1 MTATDPGADRGRR
14 PGSPGS
20 LRAAN
25 RQRLLDA
32 VRNLGPMTQTEV
44 ARATGLSAG
53 TVSNLV
59 HELTET
65 GVLTAVGGAPRGRR
79 GRLLSIAPP
88 EGLALGVD
96 VGHRH
101 LRVVLAGWTLT
112 PLAEQRVD
120 SPDGQTARQTLSRA
134 AQLIDQVLASAAVD
148 HSEVIGVG
156 LGLPAPIDSGT
167 GKVGAPMILPGW
179 QGVQAAEMASE
190 VLGRPVAVDNDAN
203 LGALAETLQ
212 GAAQGNRSVAYI
224 KISGGVG
231 AGLVMDGQIFRGP
244 DGTAGEIGHA
254 SLDEYGALCRCG
266 NRGCLETL
274 VRTPVLLSLLAPT
287 HGSDLTVARM
297 VALAHEGDIACRRLI
312 IDAGRQVG
320 LAAANMC
327 NLLNPE
333 RIVLGGEL
341 SQAADLLI
349 EPMRD
354 VISRHGI
361 PSAASR
367 VDIVPAALGS
377 RSQVLGA
384 VALALRAS
392 ERPPVRLHP
401 QPAATHSAVT
411 FST

>member
-1 MTATDPGADRGRR
+1 MSAADRFAK
-14 PGSPGS
+14 PGSPTS

-25 RQRLLDA
+25 RRRLLDTL
-32 VRNLGPMTQTEV
+32 RDLGPLTQTEIV
-44 ARATGLSAG
+44 RATGLSAG

-59 HELTET
+59 HELTEAAALVT
-65 GVLTAVGGAPRGRR
+65 VGGSTRGRR
-79 GRLLSIAPP
+79 GRLLSVAPP
-88 EGLALGVD
+88 TGFALGVD

-101 LRVVLAGWTLT
+101 LRVVLADGSLI

-120 SPDGQTARQTLSRA
+120 SPAGQEAPDTLTCA
-134 AQLIDQVLASAAVD
+134 AQLVRRVVQLAGVD
-148 HSEVIGVG
+148 TGAIVGVG
-156 LGLPAPIDSGT
+156 MGLPAPIDSGT

-179 QGVQAAEMASE
+179 QGVRAAEMATE
-190 VLGRPVAVDNDAN
+190 VLGLPVVVDNDAN

-212 GAAQGNRSVAYI
+212 GAAQGARSAAYV

-274 VRTPVLLSLLAPT
+274 VRTPVLLSLLEPT
-287 HGSDLTVARM
+287 HGPDLSVARM
-297 VALAHEGDIACRRLI
+297 VAMAHDGDTACRRVI
-312 IDAGRQVG
+312 VDAGRQVG

-361 PSAASR
+361 PSAARR

-384 VALALRAS
+384 VALALGAGD
-392 ERPPVRLHP
+392 RPADRIDSLSR
-401 QPAATHSAVT
+401 PAPATVP
-411 FST
+411 

>member
-1 MTATDPGADRGRR
+1 MSTSDRSLR
-14 PGSPGS
+14 PGSPSS

-32 VRNLGPMTQTEV
+32 LRDLGPLTQTEA

-59 HELTET
+59 HELSAA
-65 GVLTAVGGAPRGRR
+65 GVLIAVGGAPRGRR
-79 GRLLSIAPP
+79 GRLLSVAPP
-88 EGLALGVD
+88 EGVALGVD

-101 LRVVLAGWTLT
+101 LRVVLADWTLT
-112 PLAEQRVD
+112 PIAEQRVD
-120 SPDGQTARQTLSRA
+120 SPAEQTAPEALGSA
-134 AQLIDQVLASAAVD
+134 SHLVDQVLAEAGVDRAAV
-148 HSEVIGVG
+148 VGVG

-167 GKVGAPMILPGW
+167 GRVGAPVILPGW
-179 QGVQAAEMASE
+179 QGVHAAQLATE
-190 VLGRPVAVDNDAN
+190 VLGLPVVVDNDAN

-212 GAAQGNRSVAYI
+212 GAAQGTRSAAYI

-244 DGTAGEIGHA
+244 DGTAGEIGHV

-274 VRTPVLLSLLAPT
+274 VRTPALLSLLEPT
-287 HGSDLTVARM
+287 HGPDLSVARM
-297 VALAHEGDIACRRLI
+297 VALAHDGDTACRRLI
-312 IDAGRQVG
+312 VDAGRQVG

-361 PSAASR
+361 PSAVRR
-367 VDIVPAALGS
+367 VHIVPAALGS

-384 VALALRAS
+384 VALALRAGGWPGGAP
-392 ERPPVRLHP
+392 RH
-401 QPAATHSAVT
+401 AGSAVW
-411 FST
+411 

>member
-1 MTATDPGADRGRR
+1 MSAADPSTR

-25 RQRLLDA
+25 RRRLVEA
-32 VRNLGPMTQTEV
+32 VRDFGPLTQTEIV
-44 ARATGLSAG
+44 RATGLSAG

-59 HELTET
+59 HELTEAA
-65 GVLTAVGGAPRGRR
+65 VLVVEGGALRGRR
-79 GRLLSIAPP
+79 GRLLSVALPA
-88 EGLALGVD
+88 GLALGVD

-101 LRVVLAGWTLT
+101 LRVVLADWTLT
-112 PLAEQRVD
+112 PIAEQRVD
-120 SPDGQTARQTLSRA
+120 SAAGQAAPETLSCA
-134 AQLIDQVLASAAVD
+134 AQLIDKVLAAAGIDRTTVA
-148 HSEVIGVG
+148 GVG

-167 GKVGAPMILPGW
+167 GRVGAPVILPGW
-179 QGVQAAEMASE
+179 EGVQAAELATE
-190 VLGRPVAVDNDAN
+190 ALGLPVVVDNDAN
-203 LGALAETLQ
+203 LGALAESLQ
-212 GAAQGNRSVAYI
+212 GAAQGTRSAAYI

-231 AGLVMDGQIFRGP
+231 AGLVMDGRIFRGP

-274 VRTPVLLSLLAPT
+274 VRTPVLLGLLEPT
-287 HGSDLTVARM
+287 HGPDLTVARM
-297 VALAHEGDIACRRLI
+297 VELAHDGDTACRRLI
-312 IDAGRQVG
+312 VDAGRQVG

-361 PSAASR
+361 PSAARR

-384 VALALRAS
+384 VALALGAGGGPANRIDS
-392 ERPPVRLHP
+392 LSVTRPG
-401 QPAATHSAVT
+401 SAIR
-411 FST
+411 

>member
-1 MTATDPGADRGRR
+1 MAH
-14 PGSPGS
+14 
-20 LRAAN
+20 
-25 RQRLLDA
+25 
-32 VRNLGPMTQTEV
+32 
-44 ARATGLSAG
+44 
-53 TVSNLV
+53 V
-59 HELTET
+59 H
-65 GVLTAVGGAPRGRR
+65 
-79 GRLLSIAPP
+79 
-88 EGLALGVD
+88 
-96 VGHRH
+96 
-101 LRVVLAGWTLT
+101 
-112 PLAEQRVD
+112 AEQRVD
-120 SPDGQTARQTLSRA
+120 SPDGQTARQTLFRA
-134 AQLIDQVLASAAVD
+134 AQLIDQVLSSAAID
-148 HSEVIGVG
+148 QSEVIGVG

-179 QGVQAAEMASE
+179 QGVQAADLASD
-190 VLGRPVAVDNDAN
+190 VLGRPVVVDNDAN

-212 GAAQGNRSVAYI
+212 GAAQGTRSVAYI

-274 VRTPVLLSLLAPT
+274 VRTPVLLRLLEPT
-287 HGSDLTVARM
+287 HGSDLSVARM
-297 VALAHEGDIACRRLI
+297 VALAHDGDTACRRLI

-361 PSAASR
+361 PSAARR

-392 ERPPVRLHP
+392 ERPPDRIDHRAPVI
-401 QPAATHSAVT
+401 HSMQRSVLEL
-411 FST
+411 

>member
-1 MTATDPGADRGRR
+1 MSAADRAPK
-14 PGSPGS
+14 PGSPTS

-25 RQRLLDA
+25 RRRLLDA
-32 VRNLGPMTQTEV
+32 VRDLGPLTQSEIV
-44 ARATGLSAG
+44 RATGLSAG

-59 HELTET
+59 QELTEAAAL
-65 GVLTAVGGAPRGRR
+65 VAVGGAPRGRR
-79 GRLLSIAPP
+79 GRLLTITPP
-88 EGLALGVD
+88 AGVALGVD

-101 LRVVLAGWTLT
+101 LRVVLADWTLT
-112 PLAEQRVD
+112 PIAEQRVD
-120 SPDGQTARQTLSRA
+120 SPAGQEAPATLACAAKLVRRVLDTAG
-134 AQLIDQVLASAAVD
+134 VD
-148 HSEVIGVG
+148 AGSVAGVG
-156 LGLPAPIDSGT
+156 LGLPAPIDTGT

-179 QGVQAAEMASE
+179 QGVRAAQLATE
-190 VLGRPVAVDNDAN
+190 VLGMPVVVDNDAN

-212 GAAQGNRSVAYI
+212 GAAQGTRSAAYI

-231 AGLVMDGQIFRGP
+231 AGLIVDGQIFRGP

-254 SLDEYGALCRCG
+254 SLDEYGAVCRCG

-274 VRTPVLLSLLAPT
+274 VRTPVLLGLLAPT
-287 HGSDLTVARM
+287 HGPNLTVARM
-297 VALAHEGDIACRRLI
+297 VELAHGGDTACRRLI
-312 IDAGRQVG
+312 ADAGRQVG

-349 EPMRD
+349 EPMQD

-361 PSAASR
+361 PSAARR
-367 VDIVPAALGS
+367 VQIVPAALGS

-384 VALALRAS
+384 VALALRADDRS
-392 ERPPVRLHP
+392 DPRMPDLI
-401 QPAATHSAVT
+401 QKLNI
-411 FST
+411 

>member
-1 MTATDPGADRGRR
+1 MSAADRHTR

-25 RQRLLDA
+25 RRRLIDT
-32 VRNLGPMTQTEV
+32 VRDLGPLTQTEI
-44 ARATGLSAG
+44 ARATELSAG

-59 HELTET
+59 RELTEA
-65 GVLTAVGGAPRGRR
+65 GVLIAVGGAPRGRR
-79 GRLLSIAPP
+79 GRLLSVAPP
-88 EGLALGVD
+88 AGVALGID

-101 LRVVLAGWTLT
+101 LRVVLADWTLI
-112 PLAEQRVD
+112 PVAEQRVD
-120 SPDGQTARQTLSRA
+120 SPAGQEAPETLSCA
-134 AQLIDQVLASAAVD
+134 AHLIDRVLAEAGIER
-148 HSEVIGVG
+148 SEVAGVG

-179 QGVQAAEMASE
+179 HGVRAAELATD
-190 VLGRPVAVDNDAN
+190 VLGMPVVVDNDAN

-212 GAAQGNRSVAYI
+212 GAAQGTRSAAYL

-231 AGLVMDGQIFRGP
+231 AGLVMDGRIFRGP

-274 VRTPVLLSLLAPT
+274 VRTPVLLGLLEPT
-287 HGSDLTVARM
+287 HGPGLSVARM
-297 VALAHEGDIACRRLI
+297 VAMAHDGDIACRRLI
-312 IDAGRQVG
+312 ADAGRQVG

-349 EPMRD
+349 DPMRD

-361 PSAASR
+361 PSAARR
-367 VDIVPAALGS
+367 VGIVPAALGS
-377 RSQVLGA
+377 HSQVLGA
-384 VALALRAS
+384 VALALGAGGG
-392 ERPPVRLHP
+392 
-401 QPAATHSAVT
+401 PADRIDSLFARSG
-411 FST
+411 

>member
-1 MTATDPGADRGRR
+1 M
-14 PGSPGS
+14 
-20 LRAAN
+20 
-25 RQRLLDA
+25 LDA
-32 VRNLGPMTQTEV
+32 AGVD
-44 ARATGLSAG
+44 AG
-53 TVSNLV
+53 TV
-59 HELTET
+59 
-65 GVLTAVGGAPRGRR
+65 A
-79 GRLLSIAPP
+79 
-88 EGLALGVD
+88 
-96 VGHRH
+96 
-101 LRVVLAGWTLT
+101 
-112 PLAEQRVD
+112 
-120 SPDGQTARQTLSRA
+120 
-134 AQLIDQVLASAAVD
+134 
-148 HSEVIGVG
+148 GVG

-179 QGVQAAEMASE
+179 QGVPAAEMATE
-190 VLGRPVAVDNDAN
+190 VLGLPVVVDNDAN

-212 GAAQGNRSVAYI
+212 GAAQGTRSAAYI

-231 AGLVMDGQIFRGP
+231 AGLVMDGRIFRGP

-274 VRTPVLLSLLAPT
+274 VRTPVLLGLLEPT
-287 HGSDLTVARM
+287 HGPNLSVARM
-297 VALAHEGDIACRRLI
+297 VALAHDGDTACRRLI

-349 EPMRD
+349 EPMQD

-361 PSAASR
+361 PSAARR
-367 VDIVPAALGS
+367 VQIVPAALGS

-384 VALALRAS
+384 VALALRAGD
-392 ERPPVRLHP
+392 R
-401 QPAATHSAVT
+401 
-411 FST
+411 STAPFRT

>member
-1 MTATDPGADRGRR
+1 MSAVDGHAR

-25 RQRLLDA
+25 RQRVIVT
-32 VRNLGPMTQTEV
+32 VRDLGPLTQTEI

-59 HELTET
+59 QELTAA

-79 GRLLSIAPP
+79 GRLLSVTPP
-88 EGLALGVD
+88 EGIGVGVD

-101 LRVVLAGWTLT
+101 LRVVLADWTLT
-112 PLAEQRVD
+112 PVAERRVD
-120 SPDGQTARQTLSRA
+120 SPPGQTATETLACA
-134 AQLIDQVLASAAVD
+134 AQLIGQVLAEAGVD
-148 HSEVIGVG
+148 RSTLAGVG

-179 QGVQAAEMASE
+179 QGVRAAQLATD
-190 VLGRPVAVDNDAN
+190 VLGLPVSVDNDAN

-212 GAAQGNRSVAYI
+212 GAAQGTRSAAYL

-231 AGLVMDGQIFRGP
+231 AGLVMDGRIFHGP

-254 SLDEYGALCRCG
+254 SLDEYGDVCRCG

-274 VRTPVLLSLLAPT
+274 VRTPVLLKLLEPT
-287 HGSDLTVARM
+287 HGPGLTVARM
-297 VALAHEGDIACRRLI
+297 VAMAHDGDIACRRLI

-361 PSAASR
+361 PSAARR
-367 VDIVPAALGS
+367 VDVVPAALGS

-384 VALALRAS
+384 VALALG
-392 ERPPVRLHP
+392 
-401 QPAATHSAVT
+401 AADRVGPGLSDAHSLT
-411 FST
+411 GRSDFRM

>member
-1 MTATDPGADRGRR
+1 MSAADQPVR
-14 PGSPGS
+14 PGSPTS

-25 RQRLLDA
+25 RRRLLDA
-32 VRNLGPMTQTEV
+32 VRDLGPLTQSEIM
-44 ARATGLSAG
+44 RATGLSAG

-59 HELTET
+59 HELTESAT
-65 GVLTAVGGAPRGRR
+65 LIAVGGAPRGRR
-79 GRLLSIAPP
+79 GRLLTIAPP
-88 EGLALGVD
+88 AGVALGID

-101 LRVVLAGWTLT
+101 LRVVLADWTLN
-112 PLAEQRVD
+112 PIAERRVD
-120 SPDGQTARQTLSRA
+120 SPAGQDALDTLACA
-134 AQLIDQVLASAAVD
+134 AELVKRVLGAAGVD
-148 HSEVIGVG
+148 VEDVAGAG
-156 LGLPAPIDSGT
+156 LGLPAPIDTGT
-167 GKVGAPMILPGW
+167 GKVGAPVILPGW
-179 QGVQAAEMASE
+179 QGVQAAELATS
-190 VLGRPVAVDNDAN
+190 VLGLPVSVDNDAN

-212 GAAQGNRSVAYI
+212 GAAQGTRSAAYI

-254 SLDEYGALCRCG
+254 SLDEYGAVCRCG

-274 VRTPVLLSLLAPT
+274 VRTPVLLRLLEPT
-287 HGSDLTVARM
+287 HGANLTVARM
-297 VALAHEGDIACRRLI
+297 VELAHGGDIACRRLI
-312 IDAGRQVG
+312 MDAGRQVG

-349 EPMRD
+349 EPMQD

-361 PSAASR
+361 PSAARR
-367 VDIVPAALGS
+367 VQIVQAALGS

-384 VALALRAS
+384 VALALRAADRS
-392 ERPPVRLHP
+392 
-401 QPAATHSAVT
+401 AAR
-411 FST
+411 FPDMIPKLNI